1 MPAKSANIVPRC
13 KAMLVCD
20 QVIIERETEKY
31 SIIGSFTEVTVSSAS
46 PYLGVFSVFL
56 LLTEGTGENSITMQL
71 HDLKNDEVVFETVP
85 VTMTFE
91 SRLDLL
97 AIVVRW
103 PSIEVVADGAFDVVA
118 YANGDEIE
126 RQSFVVHIEA
136 EEES

>member
-1 MPAKSANIVPRC
+1 M
-13 KAMLVCD
+13 
-20 QVIIERETEKY
+20 
-31 SIIGSFTEVTVSSAS
+31 SSAS
-46 PYLGVFSVFL
+46 PYLGAFSVFL

-91 SRLDLL
+91 SRSDLL

-103 PSIEVVADGAFDVVA
+103 PSIEVVTDGAFDVVA

-126 RQSFVVHIEA
+126 RQNFVVHIEA